1 MRSTSSW
8 LAVPGLLVAIAPAAA
23 AVSPEN
29 AARIKSDLMART
41 FVAKVDLYQATVF
54 DTGAL
59 MPEFDDDAIKIGMP
73 ILIDGIDVEA
83 KKIRIHMKHPSSKE
97 RTWVQFAFSKS
108 LSPGFSERPTFE
120 KMLTRVFNE
129 TKENSPAAQEGH

>member
-1 MRSTSSW
+1 MRRTSSW
-8 LAVPGLLVAIAPAAA
+8 LAVPGLLAAIAPAAA

-29 AARIKSDLMART
+29 AARIKSDLMTRT
-41 FVAKVDLYQATVF
+41 FTAKVDLYQATVF

-73 ILIDGIDVEA
+73 ILMDSIDVEP
-83 KKIRIHMKHPSSKE
+83 KKIRIHLKSPNSKE
-97 RTWVQFAFSKS
+97 KTWVQFSFSKS
-108 LSPGFSERPTFE
+108 LSPDFSERPTFE

-129 TKENSPAAQEGH
+129 ARADAPAAQEGH